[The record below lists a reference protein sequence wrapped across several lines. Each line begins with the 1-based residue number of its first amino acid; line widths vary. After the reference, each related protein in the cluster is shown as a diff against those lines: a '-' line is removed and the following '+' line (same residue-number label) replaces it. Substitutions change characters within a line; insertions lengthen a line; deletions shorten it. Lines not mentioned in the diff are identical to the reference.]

1 MSIGISSPTQKSN
14 PAKAISLRCTS
25 AGITDIP
32 RAGFRSLLAAG
43 EPTAFSIEKLERYS
57 FSDSLR
63 CTRNG
68 SDAHTYARKTV

>member
-1 MSIGISSPTQKSN
+1 MSIGISSSTQESN
-14 PAKAISLRCTS
+14 PAQAISLRYAF
-25 AGITDIP
+25 AGFTDIP

-63 CTRNG
+63 CTHNG